1 MVKHIFKMIWN
12 QRKSN
17 SWLLG
22 ELLLVFVCLWYIV
35 DYFLVVLYTFNA
47 PVGFDLSH
55 TYRFLFNAREEGAE
69 GYVTMEEHPAT
80 VGDDLWEAIDRLR
93 RMPEVE
99 AVSFSRFGIP
109 YNTMDN
115 YISLRA
121 DTLSEGVACRLYYVS
136 PSYFELYRIRP
147 ASGYKGELK
156 DGLSDR
162 AIVITEDAAAKLFPG
177 ENAVGKRVYLQNGN
191 DPLEIG
197 AVTRTGR
204 GSEFERVR
212 PQAYLYQGESD
223 VKAFPGEMLPWAE
236 VSVRVK
242 PEAEKDFAEKFMTEK
257 SGQVEQGNLYLQNI
271 TPLSSTREDAL
282 REGKSDMKTRV
293 FILFFLLLNI
303 FLGIIGTF
311 WFRTRQR
318 QGEMGLRM
326 ALGSTRSRLRITV
339 LSEGVFLLTVAFVPA
354 LLICLNIALLDLTS
368 TGLLDNTVLRF
379 AGGIILTYLLIVGM
393 IIAGVW
399 YPANEAASLE
409 PAEALHY
416 E

>member
-80 VGDDLWEAIDRLR
+80 VGDDLWEAIDRIR

-99 AVSFSRFGIP
+99 TVSFSRFGIP

-136 PSYFELYRIRP
+136 PSYFELYRICP

-177 ENAVGKRVYLQNGN
+177 ENAVSKRVYLQNGN

-212 PQAYLYQGESD
+212 QQAYLYQGESD
-223 VKAFPGEMLPWAE
+223 VKAFPGEMLPW
-236 VSVRVK
+236 R
-242 PEAEKDFAEKFMTEK
+242 K
-257 SGQVEQGNLYLQNI
+257 SRCG
-271 TPLSSTREDAL
+271 
-282 REGKSDMKTRV
+282 
-293 FILFFLLLNI
+293 
-303 FLGIIGTF
+303 
-311 WFRTRQR
+311 
-318 QGEMGLRM
+318 
-326 ALGSTRSRLRITV
+326 
-339 LSEGVFLLTVAFVPA
+339 
-354 LLICLNIALLDLTS
+354 
-368 TGLLDNTVLRF
+368 
-379 AGGIILTYLLIVGM
+379 
-393 IIAGVW
+393 
-399 YPANEAASLE
+399 
-409 PAEALHY
+409 
-416 E
+416 